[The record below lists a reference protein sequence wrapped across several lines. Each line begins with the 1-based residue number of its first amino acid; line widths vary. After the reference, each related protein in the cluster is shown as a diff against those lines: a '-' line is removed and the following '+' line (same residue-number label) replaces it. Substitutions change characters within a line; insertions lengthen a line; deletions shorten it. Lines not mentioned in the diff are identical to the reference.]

1 MSVNKIRS
9 ENKLSSREAV
19 ICLILFIVAGFG
31 FVVMHVSDVDVID
44 KSQAK
49 ELTATFENYDY
60 FSSRSRYINYID
72 LEFSDAE
79 TMRIDSSIASWELI
93 DSIGSIEKGTEIY
106 MLIDESR
113 NYVMEL
119 RIKDEVIINFEDAQY
134 NMKSDKTG
142 LAVLG
147 IIMIIGGIFMFFYI
161 DRKEKNVLKGRNK

>member
-31 FVVMHVSDVDVID
+31 FIGMHISDVDVID
-44 KSQAK
+44 KSETK
-49 ELTATFENYDY
+49 EITASFENYDY
-60 FSSRSRYINYID
+60 SSSRSRYIHYID

-79 TMRIDSSIASWELI
+79 TVRIDSSIASWELI
-93 DSIGSIEKGTEIY
+93 DAVGSIEKGTELY

-119 RIKDEVIINFEDAQY
+119 RTDEEVLISFENAQY

-147 IIMIIGGIFMFFYI
+147 IIMISGGTIMLLHTV
-161 DRKEKNVLKGRNK
+161 RKKR